1 MAKAAMKEKQ
11 KRPGKHN
18 GRLNKTS
25 EYTRCNICGRP
36 KAVLKKYGI
45 CRVCFRDLALQ
56 GKLPGFKKA
65 SW

>member
-1 MAKAAMKEKQ
+1 MAKTAMKEKQ
-11 KRPGKHN
+11 ARGGRKNGKPCKV
-18 GRLNKTS
+18 R

-45 CRVCFRDLALQ
+45 CRVCFREKALA
-56 GKLPGFKKA
+56 GEIPGVRKA

>member
-11 KRPGKHN
+11 ARGGRKNGKACKV
-18 GRLNKTS
+18 R

-45 CRVCFRDLALQ
+45 CRVCFRELALQ
-56 GKLPGFKKA
+56 GRIPGVRKS